1 MNIKLGKLWIVD
13 DDLIARLLIR
23 KHIEKEG
30 FSNSIEELVNGQD
43 AFNHYLVLSDAEEKP
58 NLILLDLNMPFID
71 GWSFLKAIAKE
82 VIDKKSL
89 PQVVIVTSAMNRE
102 NRDQAEQF
110 SNVISFIK
118 KPFDLGVLKEG
129 LSTSLF

>member
-13 DDLIARLLIR
+13 DDVIARLLIR

-30 FSNSIEELVNGQD
+30 FSNSIEEFVNGQD
-43 AFNHYLVLSDAEEKP
+43 AFNRYLVLSDAEEKP
-58 NLILLDLNMPFID
+58 DLILLDLNMPVMD
-71 GWSFLKAIAKE
+71 GWSFLEAIAKE

-89 PQVVIVTSAMNRE
+89 PRVAIITSSINLE
-102 NRDQAEQF
+102 DRDQAEQF
-110 SNVISFIK
+110 SNVISFFK
-118 KPFDLGVLKEG
+118 KPFDLRVLKED